1 MSLLTRV
8 NSQSLHGGYRNA
20 GVYHTLTIPSVTS
33 GNTLVITMLRLSGET
48 FTTAPS
54 AWNGTVDVPMVFVT
68 SVTVGSSVWDLY
80 QLDNIT
86 TAPTTVR
93 WKLNV
98 ANYTYVDVFEI
109 GGTGG
114 VAPTLKLNQ
123 KTNLT
128 GASLFTVPFITT
140 TPNEFVI
147 GCWLYGNGGVQTAS
161 APFTQNTHNN
171 YGKDSMYAASIGP
184 AGSYSSQWT
193 SENSSAPSM
202 WLVSF
207 GNSSAPPTVSTV
219 TGNSVTEGTALRF
232 TITLSGTTG
241 ANSDYSVAW
250 GGTAVNGTDYDNNLA
265 SATYSAGLS
274 FVGGQLRVA
283 NGYSGGTIDVTTYDN
298 ALDQPDRTLILT
310 VGGVDSTGG
319 LITDNDAPTVV
330 TFTDGVESFGV
341 VTCVAT
347 LGAVSGKDVSFQV
360 DTTNGTKTAGT
371 NYTAIVAQTVTI
383 PAGSLTAAITANT
396 L

>member
-1 MSLLTRV
+1 MSVLTRV
-8 NSQSLHGGYRNA
+8 NSQSLHGGYRAA
-20 GVYHTLTIPSVTS
+20 GTYHTLTIPAVTS
-33 GNTLVITMLRLSGET
+33 GNTLVIKMLRLSGET
-48 FTTAPS
+48 FTTAPT
-54 AWNGTVDVPMVFVT
+54 AWNGTTDVAMVFVT
-68 SVTVGSSVWDLY
+68 SITVGSETWDLY

-86 TAPTTVR
+86 TAPTTIR

-98 ANYTYVDVFEI
+98 ANFTHVDAFEI

-114 VAPTLKLNQ
+114 VAPTVKLNQ
-123 KTNLT
+123 Q
-128 GASLFTVPFITT
+128 TVPTAGTSFSVAFTTT

-147 GCWLYGNGGVQTAS
+147 GCWSYGGGGTQAAT
-161 APFTQNTHNN
+161 APFTMNTHNN
-171 YGKDSMYAASIGP
+171 YGLDSMYLASAGP
-184 AGSYSSQWT
+184 AGSYSAQWT
-193 SENSSAPSM
+193 SANSCLAKV
-202 WLVSF
+202 WLLSF
-207 GNSSAPPTVSTV
+207 GNSAAPPTVSAV
-219 TGNSVTEGTALRF
+219 TGTTVNEGTAERF
-232 TITLSGTTG
+232 TVTLSGTTD
-241 ANSDYSVAW
+241 SDTDFAISW
-250 GGTAVNGTDYDNNLA
+250 GGTAVNSTDYNNDLTA
-265 SATYSAGLS
+265 ATFSTGLS
-274 FVGGQLRVA
+274 FVDGKIRFA
-283 NGYSGGTIDVTTYDN
+283 TGYNSGYFDVPAVDN

-310 VGGVDSTGG
+310 VGGVASTGG
-319 LITDNDAPTVV
+319 LITDNDAPPVV

>member
-20 GVYHTLTIPSVTS
+20 GEYHTLTIPSVTS
-33 GNTLVITMLRLSGET
+33 GNTLVIKMMRRSGET

-68 SVTVGSSVWDLY
+68 SVTVGSVVWDLY

-86 TAPTTVR
+86 TAPTTIR

-98 ANYTYVDVFEI
+98 ANFTYVDAFEI

-123 KTNLT
+123 RTNPT
-128 GASLFTVPFITT
+128 GGSPFTVPFITT

-147 GCWLYGNGGVQTAS
+147 GCWSYGSGGVQTAS

-171 YGKDSMYAASIGP
+171 YGLDSMYLASAGP

-193 SENSSAPSM
+193 SANVSAPNM

-207 GNSSAPPTVSTV
+207 SNSSAPPTVSTV
-219 TGNSVTEGTALRF
+219 TGDSVTEGTALRF
-232 TITLSGTTG
+232 TVTLSGSTG
-241 ANSDYSVAW
+241 ADTDYPVSF
-250 GGTAVNGTDYDNNLA
+250 GGTAVNGTDYNDDLTA
-265 SATYSAGLS
+265 ATFGTGLS
-274 FVGGQLRVA
+274 FVGGKIRFA
-283 NGYSGGTIDVTTYDN
+283 TGYNSGYVDVPTVDN

-310 VGGVDSTGG
+310 VGGVASTGG
-319 LITDNDAPTVV
+319 LITDNDAPPVV
-330 TFTDGVESFGV
+330 TFSDGVESFGV

-371 NYTAIVAQTVTI
+371 HYTAIVAQTVTI